1 MPNGTW
7 RIFAR
12 GGRDSSALSGCFIV
26 GTSTGYDLSGPG
38 VMASST
44 SLSAPITFTF
54 TGPRGF
60 QWTVTIDNFD
70 SAGRPS
76 GGWYNSN
83 RVNPEGEIGTWS
95 ADTGMDEEAAA
106 SDTEATTEA

>member
-12 GGRDSSALSGCFIV
+12 GGRDSSALSGSLIV
-26 GTSTGYDLSGPG
+26 GTSTGYDFRGLGAQ
-38 VMASST
+38 VSST
-44 SLSAPITFTF
+44 STSVPIPFTF
-54 TGPRGF
+54 YGWGGHE
-60 QWTVTIDNFD
+60 WTVTIDNFD

-95 ADTGMDEEAAA
+95 ADTGMDSEAAA